1 MRVPHHDVEG
11 GPLKG
16 MTMNKGLVFTAAV
29 ITAVAA
35 FNPSDAEARKGRN
48 TAAVAGAVGGL
59 AVGALIGGAL
69 ANQYAAPPAYGY
81 APAYPAYAPA
91 RVCET
96 RLVRRYD
103 TWGRAVTVQEQ
114 YCY

>member
-1 MRVPHHDVEG
+1 
-11 GPLKG
+11 
-16 MTMNKGLVFTAAV
+16 MNKAIVFSAAAL
-29 ITAVAA
+29 TLVAA
-35 FNPSDAEARKGRN
+35 IQPDDAEAKKGRN

-69 ANQYAAPPAYGY
+69 ANPQPAPSYGYAPAPSYGY
-81 APAYPAYAPA
+81 APAYPSYAPA

-96 RLVRRYD
+96 RLVRRPD
-103 TWGRAVTVQEQ
+103 AWGRLVTFQEQ

>member
-1 MRVPHHDVEG
+1 
-11 GPLKG
+11 
-16 MTMNKGLVFTAAV
+16 MTMNKALVLSAA
-29 ITAVAA
+29 ALAMMVA
-35 FNPSDAEARKGRN
+35 FHPDEAEAKKGRN

-69 ANQYAAPPAYGY
+69 ANPQPAPSYGY
-81 APAYPAYAPA
+81 APAYPSYAPA

-96 RLVRRYD
+96 RLVRRPD
-103 TWGRAVTVQEQ
+103 AWGRLVTVQEQ

>member
-1 MRVPHHDVEG
+1 MRG
-11 GPLKG
+11 I
-16 MTMNKGLVFTAAV
+16 TMNKALVFSAAAL
-29 ITAVAA
+29 TMVAA
-35 FNPSDAEARKGRN
+35 FSPSDAEAKKGRN

-96 RLVRRYD
+96 RLVRRPD
-103 TWGRAVTVQEQ
+103 AWGRLITVQEQ